1 MHVILLAP
9 HFPANQLKF
18 LRGLRNV
25 GARVTGIL
33 DCAPEQTP
41 GIVRELLHDAE
52 FVQNVT
58 DERQVEAAVRR
69 VQARGPW
76 VHHLEATVEVHVL
89 CAARV
94 RERTGIPGTPSA
106 VIERCRDK
114 VAMKAFLM
122 ERGFPCARQF
132 AVSSPEEARRAA
144 ADLGLPVILKPRD
157 GAGAAGTYKVTDA
170 DSLERA
176 IAESGLRNGAAL
188 TMEEFLSGHEG
199 FYDTL
204 TVGGRTVFDTVC
216 HYYPNV
222 LPAMRTRGVNP
233 FVAMTNRIDAEG
245 YQELRDFGRRVNGAM
260 GIVTSATHME
270 WFFGPQ
276 GLKFSEI
283 GARPPGVCMWDVYA
297 ACNGFDLYT
306 EWARAVCW
314 GDVHHT
320 ASRQYA
326 GALLAIRPD
335 RDGRIQG
342 YSGVEDV
349 QRRYG
354 ANIIEAYLPPAGTP
368 TQPVSAGFRA
378 NAWMMLRHEDFD
390 GLKHMARDI
399 GARLGCHAG

>member
-9 HFPANQLKF
+9 HFPANQIKF

-25 GARVTGIL
+25 GARVTGIIDSSPDRL
-33 DCAPEQTP
+33 PR
-41 GIVRELLHDAE
+41 IVGELLHDAE

-76 VHHLEATVEVHVL
+76 VHHLEATVEAHVL

-94 RERTGIPGTPSA
+94 RERTGIPGTPST

-114 VAMKAFLM
+114 VSMKAFLI
-122 ERGFPCARQF
+122 ERGFPCARQY
-132 AVSSPEEARRAA
+132 AVSSPEEARTAA
-144 ADLGLPVILKPRD
+144 ASLGLPVILKPRD
-157 GAGAAGTYKVTDA
+157 GAGAAGTFKINDRDA
-170 DSLERA
+170 LESA
-176 IAESGLRNGAAL
+176 IAESGLRRGVSL

-204 TVGGRTVFDTVC
+204 TVGGRTAFDTVC

-233 FVAMTNRIDAEG
+233 FVAMTNRVDADG
-245 YQELRDFGRRVNGAM
+245 YRELRGFGQRVNEAM

-297 ACNGFDLYT
+297 ACNGFDIYT

-314 GDVHHT
+314 GDVHHR
-320 ASRQYA
+320 ASRQFA

-335 RDGRIQG
+335 RDGRIRG
-342 YSGVEDV
+342 YAGIDDV

-354 ANIIEAYLPPAGTP
+354 AHIIEAHLPTEGTA
-368 TQPVSAGFRA
+368 TQPVAAGFRA
-378 NAWMMLRHEDFD
+378 NAWLMLRHEDFD
-390 GLKHMARDI
+390 GLKDMATDI
-399 GARLGCHAG
+399 GQRLHCYAG